1 MSSSDGD
8 SSRRVVVVVVV
19 LVVVLVVVVVLVE
32 VVLEVVVVV
41 AVVLVRVVV
50 AVVVVVLAEVGGW
63 GVSPTGKSCSFRSC
77 VRAKLCAPARDDV
90 ASHRWGFGCSKV
102 RRTRSVPVPF
112 PLCRNVKVIEKLF

>member
-19 LVVVLVVVVVLVE
+19 LVVVLVVVVVVVVLVE

-41 AVVLVRVVV
+41 VVAVVLVLVFVVV

-63 GVSPTGKSCSFRSC
+63 GVSPTGKSYSFRSC
-77 VRAKLCAPARDDV
+77 VRACEAACACEGRCCFPSLGLRTFESTPCVCAR
-90 ASHRWGFGCSKV
+90 ALPSLS
-102 RRTRSVPVPF
+102 
-112 PLCRNVKVIEKLF
+112 